1 MGDIIIELEHFPN
14 INILYCNISVDNI
27 IYILKKDKSIILE
40 GDININ
46 TKGPTLLADRN
57 NTINE
62 TFLNHYKLI
71 IYRSEVL
78 GITSLI
84 DT

>member
-27 IYILKKDKSIILE
+27 ICILKKDKSIILE
-40 GDININ
+40 GDTNID

-57 NTINE
+57 NTIYE
-62 TFLNHYKLI
+62 RFLNHYKLI
-71 IYRSEVL
+71 IYRSKVS

-84 DT
+84 DI